1 MESKTSEHILNI
13 SEKLI
18 SRDGVVGF
26 KFCTI
31 AKEAGVSTTSLYKL
45 FSNKEDILVALAS
58 KSFSNTKSKKWWLEL
73 EVDALIKVVAYY
85 IFELE
90 LVKNLPFYSSMS
102 TLTSNPLI
110 CGRSVHP
117 HISELN
123 KYAYGFWQ
131 TPIALLKQSREQGR
145 CCLSDE
151 AIARLC
157 ALFSIIIRGQE
168 VVSCAE
174 VGKNCSEEAN
184 LTTSWIIEFCFMQ
197 SGFEHHLI
205 ADCMRQAQ
213 ELIVKQGL
221 RSQCTLSE

>member
-1 MESKTSEHILNI
+1 MESKTSEHILSV

-18 SRDGVVGF
+18 SRDGVIGF
-26 KFCTI
+26 KFCSI
-31 AKEAGVSTTSLYKL
+31 AKEAGISTTSLYKL

-58 KSFSNTKSKKWWLEL
+58 KSFSQTKSKKWWLEL
-73 EVDALIKVVAYY
+73 ETDALTKVIAYY

-90 LVKNLPFYSSMS
+90 LVQSMPFYSSMS
-102 TLTSNPLI
+102 TLTSNQLI

-123 KYAYGFWQ
+123 KHAYGFWQ
-131 TPIALLKQSREQGR
+131 TPIALLKQSREQGG
-145 CCLSDE
+145 CQLSDE

-157 ALFSIIIRGQE
+157 ALLSVIIRGQE

-184 LTTSWIIEFCFMQ
+184 LTTEWIIEFCFKQ

-205 ADCMRQAQ
+205 NHCMRQAQ
-213 ELIVKQGL
+213 ELITTQGL
-221 RSQCTLSE
+221 RLQCILNE